1 MVSLGC
7 STCRS
12 EGLFLRMPTLTRF
25 LVIML
30 VLGGLVFAGMLA
42 LAYLVEP
49 TSREMT
55 VTIPANRLQ
64 PRR

>member
-1 MVSLGC
+1 
-7 STCRS
+7 
-12 EGLFLRMPTLTRF
+12 MPTLTRF

-30 VLGGLVFAGMLA
+30 VLGGLVFSGMLA

-49 TSREMT
+49 TPREMT
-55 VTIPANRLQ
+55 VTVPANRLQ